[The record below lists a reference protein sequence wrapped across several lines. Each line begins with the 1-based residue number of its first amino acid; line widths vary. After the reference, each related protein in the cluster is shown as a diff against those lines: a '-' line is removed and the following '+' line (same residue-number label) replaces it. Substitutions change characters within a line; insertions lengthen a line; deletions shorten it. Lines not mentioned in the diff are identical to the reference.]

1 MSTTVIVTVCE
12 EYSEKV
18 HHHQSMVLII
28 DDQEVSSLEGDE
40 IFAQFPGL
48 REKSA
53 QLVEKG
59 LREVRMTD
67 YDY

>member
-1 MSTTVIVTVCE
+1 
-12 EYSEKV
+12 
-18 HHHQSMVLII
+18 MVLII

-59 LREVRMTD
+59 LREVGMTD
-67 YDY
+67 K

>member
-1 MSTTVIVTVCE
+1 
-12 EYSEKV
+12 
-18 HHHQSMVLII
+18 MVLII

-40 IFAQFPGL
+40 LFAKFPGL
-48 REKSA
+48 RDKSA

-59 LREVRMTD
+59 LLEVWLA

>member
-1 MSTTVIVTVCE
+1 
-12 EYSEKV
+12 
-18 HHHQSMVLII
+18 MVLII

-40 IFAQFPGL
+40 IFDQFPVL

-53 QLVEKG
+53 QTVEKG